1 MAKDFDL
8 IVYGATGFTGEK
20 ITKEIAKA
28 APITSQFKWAIGAR
42 DQAKLDRLAAE
53 LTFDGGV
60 SPPEVVVVDVQE
72 TEALEKALGRA
83 RLMQLTLPVDICGE
97 TEFIEE
103 AYAQYNAQA
112 IANRAA
118 IVPACGYDSVPADI
132 GTLFS
137 KTTFEKEGSVATQT
151 ELFVSFG
158 SGPSGVGVNATTFIS
173 AVLGFASVDNLRLLR
188 KKTHRKIN
196 YSGPGLEVV
205 QGPKWQPR
213 VNAYTV
219 PLAVA
224 DVPVVKLGQ
233 QIAENHKDSYAKG
246 ESFPNQYTPP
256 DVLPVHFAGYFALSS
271 WVSVAYIVYI
281 GMLLSLASKWTA
293 FRNAL
298 IQYPQYF
305 TLGIFT
311 FQGPSQQQLDESS
324 FSQEFISRGFKNGA
338 ISSRPNREIITTIKG
353 PEMGYVATPQ
363 CVIACA
369 TMLLSDKREKIPFGV
384 LTPATAFSNVLDELI
399 VLLAKGGIEFS
410 VKSKRDL

>member
-28 APITSQFKWAIGAR
+28 APITRQFKWAIGAR

-83 RLMQLTLPVDICGE
+83 RLCINCVGPFRLFGKPVISACAKLGVDYVDICGE

-137 KTTFEKEGSVATQT
+137 KTTFEREGSVATQT

-196 YSGPGLEVV
+196 YS
-205 QGPKWQPR
+205 
-213 VNAYTV
+213 V

-293 FRNAL
+293 FRNVL